1 MNGHKKPEV
10 NINSINIQN
19 TMKATH
25 FILAAMAATVLA
37 WTPSQNLWAAAPPD
51 KMQLADTAKV
61 HFDTDVD
68 IDRSGQKPK
77 VKVAVKG
84 MTVNGHP
91 ATKQEK
97 AVAKDMVRQGTR
109 MADKGVQMAKAALTD
124 PDKAEKLGDELEA
137 MGDEMERM
145 GDSLAALSEDTTFLY
160 DGDEESDSLVL
171 AQEDIDE
178 IVNGLDEIGS
188 WFGDSWLGKFF
199 GGSLGLLAGGFSIA
213 VVLLILFFLLII
225 FTSPLWIAALI
236 FYFIGRND
244 RKVRQQRQARAYAA
258 SSSYVHDASA
268 TASNPV
274 DSAEQSPSDASNA
287 ASTRESAERFTRED
301 STTPI
306 ESPDNDTWTSGVRQ
320 CCLGVGLIIFFVA
333 FGWESLWGIG
343 AIVACL
349 GVSKLIIAYSAK
361 RKANNYS
368 STRESAEQFT
378 REDSTY
384 STDTTTSS
392 YDK

>member
-25 FILAAMAATVLA
+25 FILAAMAATMLA
-37 WTPSQNLWAAAPPD
+37 WSPSQSLWAAAPPD
-51 KMQLADTAKV
+51 KMQAPDTTKV
-61 HFDTDVD
+61 HLDTDVD

-109 MADKGVQMAKAALTD
+109 MAGKGVQIAKAALTD

-178 IVNGLDEIGS
+178 IVNGIDEIGS

-225 FTSPLWIAALI
+225 FTAPLWIAALI

-258 SSSYVHDASA
+258 SSSYVHDAST

-301 STTPI
+301 ST
-306 ESPDNDTWTSGVRQ
+306 
-320 CCLGVGLIIFFVA
+320 
-333 FGWESLWGIG
+333 
-343 AIVACL
+343 
-349 GVSKLIIAYSAK
+349 
-361 RKANNYS
+361 
-368 STRESAEQFT
+368 
-378 REDSTY
+378 Y